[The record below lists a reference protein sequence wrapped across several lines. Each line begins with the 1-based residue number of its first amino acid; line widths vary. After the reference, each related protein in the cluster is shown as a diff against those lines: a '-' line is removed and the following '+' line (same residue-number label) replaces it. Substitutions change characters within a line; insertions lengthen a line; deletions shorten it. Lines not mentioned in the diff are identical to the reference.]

1 MTEPETITEYD
12 NFHGFGTVRYYE
24 SECRKAGQEVRRL
37 PCTAADGAA
46 CVVLLTLCPTG
57 NPGSYDGVDVVTA
70 DEAHCLYSG
79 SARHDGTNL
88 AAQLAAHGFTLAAE
102 APAQAQ
108 ELPPIKETVIDGVSQ
123 FSLF

>member
-1 MTEPETITEYD
+1 MTDPKTITEYE
-12 NFHGFGTVRYYE
+12 NFHGFGTVRFYE

-46 CVVLLTLCPTG
+46 CVVLLTLCPSG
-57 NPGSYDGVDVVTA
+57 APGSYDGVDVITA
-70 DEAHCLYSG
+70 DESHCLYSG

-88 AAQLAAHGFTLAAE
+88 SSQLAAHGFTLVPAE
-102 APAQAQ
+102 PSPEHDLPA
-108 ELPPIKETVIDGVSQ
+108 LKGTDVDGVSQ